1 MSPTSDQPE
10 IELDAEEQ
18 ARANFYA
25 LLARLFYA
33 PPDDRFLRNI
43 ATSDDDEQPSGT
55 AGSLDT
61 AGTIEPAVSPDAT
74 SLDTTWRNLVSAA
87 ASADQAEVADEYNSL
102 FVGSGRSDISL
113 YVGAYTARSSVDTK
127 LVALREFL
135 TAHGIQ
141 RQAAVHEPEDHL
153 AMLFEVM
160 RYLINQQPENI
171 EEQKF
176 FFDSFVWSGGT
187 ALCNAITMHAGA
199 SFFTHV
205 AAFAKSFLLVE
216 HDAFQM

>member
-1 MSPTSDQPE
+1 MSPTFDQPAVA
-10 IELDAEEQ
+10 LDAEDQ

-55 AGSLDT
+55 AGT
-61 AGTIEPAVSPDAT
+61 PEPAVS
-74 SLDTTWRNLVSAA
+74 LDTSWRNLVSAA
-87 ASADQAEVADEYNSL
+87 ASADQAGVADEYNSL

-113 YVGAYTARSSVDTK
+113 YVGAYTARSSVDSK

-135 TAHGIQ
+135 AAHGIQ

-160 RYLINQQPENI
+160 RYLISEQPDDI
-171 EEQKF
+171 EKQKL

-187 ALCNAITMHAGA
+187 ALCDAITTHARA
-199 SFFTHV
+199 QFFTHV

>member
-1 MSPTSDQPE
+1 MSPTFDQPAVA
-10 IELDAEEQ
+10 LGAEDQ

-33 PPDDRFLRNI
+33 PPDDRLLRNI
-43 ATSDDDEQPSGT
+43 ATSDDDDEQPSGT
-55 AGSLDT
+55 AGT
-61 AGTIEPAVSPDAT
+61 PEPAVSLDT
-74 SLDTTWRNLVSAA
+74 SSLDTTWRNLVSAA
-87 ASADQAEVADEYNSL
+87 ASADQAGVADEYNSL

-113 YVGAYTARSSVDTK
+113 YVGAYTARSSVDSK

-160 RYLINQQPENI
+160 RYLISEQPDDI
-171 EEQKF
+171 EEQKL
-176 FFDSFVWSGGT
+176 FFDNFVWSGGT
-187 ALCNAITMHAGA
+187 ALCDAITTHPRAQ
-199 SFFTHV
+199 FFTHV